1 MPSRPSQS
9 MQKIRAEGDR
19 SRDRARGGGLR
30 NTPAE
35 EPPKRMA
42 SVGGRAD
49 ASNTKSSMNS
59 RSSNS
64 GRQAHGVANSTKKP
78 MK

>member
-9 MQKIRAEGDR
+9 MQKQRAEGDR
-19 SRDRARGGGLR
+19 ARDRASGGGLR
-30 NTPAE
+30 NTPAA

-49 ASNTKSSMNS
+49 ASDTKSSMNS

-64 GRQAHGVANSTKKP
+64 GRQAHGGANRKSK
-78 MK
+78 